1 MPGSRGTSAFRRVQ
15 VWRPLAGAQRRCGRF
30 GVPLGSA
37 LAFPVRGPG
46 SRMRARWQRLW
57 RRRLVCASRW
67 RRRYGAE
74 PSAGGLLRPGQH
86 AHRHGRSESEG
97 HVGGNV
103 LSPASL
109 RRAPRPRPSGPWHCP
124 VSPLGIGAPH
134 PGGPVCRPP
143 RAEREG
149 RLRADGARG
158 ARAPGRVS
166 LNCHEGRVAAAPS
179 GCRARGAW
187 FPVGAGFELPVRAR
201 TQLSRPGRGSVGPR
215 RCVRWTLELERFTQV
230 SPR

>member
-15 VWRPLAGAQRRCGRF
+15 VCRPLAGAQRRCGRF
-30 GVPLGSA
+30 GVSLGSA

-67 RRRYGAE
+67 RRGYGAE

-103 LSPASL
+103 LSPVSL
-109 RRAPRPRPSGPWHCP
+109 RRALRPAP
-124 VSPLGIGAPH
+124 SPLGPLALPRLPLGRRCPSPRRPRVPAAPRGGRGASASGRRSRRAGSRKGVAELPR
-134 PGGPVCRPP
+134 GQGCR
-143 RAEREG
+143 RAERLPRAG
-149 RLRADGARG
+149 RLASCRGGFGAADTRAHPALPAWPRECGPLVLCALDLGA
-158 ARAPGRVS
+158 
-166 LNCHEGRVAAAPS
+166 
-179 GCRARGAW
+179 
-187 FPVGAGFELPVRAR
+187 
-201 TQLSRPGRGSVGPR
+201 
-215 RCVRWTLELERFTQV
+215 
-230 SPR
+230 